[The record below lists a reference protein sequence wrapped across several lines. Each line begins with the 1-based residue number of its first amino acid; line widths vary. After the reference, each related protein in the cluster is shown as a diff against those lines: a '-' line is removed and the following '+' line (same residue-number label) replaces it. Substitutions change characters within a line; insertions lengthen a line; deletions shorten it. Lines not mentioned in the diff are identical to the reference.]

1 MVHQINRTDLAAASR
16 HLTAHNIVVVPCFNE
31 ESRLPRQAFVNFV
44 AKHDDIAFLFVD
56 DGSRDGTRTLL
67 HSLQAA
73 APTSFAVLSLPRN
86 SGKGEAV
93 RLGLLDA
100 LSAEPQFV
108 GYWDADLATPLEELP
123 QFIALGTAHSE
134 VFLIMGARI
143 RRLGS
148 QIDRSVSRHYIGRV
162 FATLASLVLGFS
174 VYDTQCGAKLMI
186 AHASL
191 RTALLSPFRGR
202 WSFDVE
208 LIQRLINE
216 RRRATGVDI
225 RSITRSGIIEVP
237 LVRWRDVA
245 GSKVRLRDGLL
256 AFGQLVSLWIK
267 TRYRRDNATSLP
279 KNADFRSEP
288 SDLLC

>member
-1 MVHQINRTDLAAASR
+1 MNGSESAAASR

-44 AKHDDIAFLFVD
+44 KKHHDIAFLFVD
-56 DGSRDGTRTLL
+56 DGSRDGTRSLL
-67 HSLQAA
+67 YSLQAA
-73 APTSFAVLSLPRN
+73 APSSFAVLSLPRN

-148 QIDRSVSRHYIGRV
+148 QIDRSISRHYIGRV
-162 FATLASLVLGFS
+162 FATLASLVLGVS
-174 VYDTQCGAKLMI
+174 VYDTQCGAKLMA
-186 AHASL
+186 AHATL

-216 RRRATGVDI
+216 RRRASGVDI
-225 RSITRSGIIEVP
+225 RSITRNGIIEVP
-237 LVRWRDVA
+237 LARWRDVT
-245 GSKVRLRDGLL
+245 GSKVRLRDGLW

-267 TRYRRDNATSLP
+267 SRYGSDKATSLP
-279 KNADFRSEP
+279 INAALRSEP